1 MSFNNPTD
9 VTHGVEVEADTLY
22 EVGMGLVRLRRTEG
36 LRDWGREAGSRSSSG
51 NPAPTIP

>member
-22 EVGMGLVRLRRTEG
+22 EVEWVSFG
-36 LRDWGREAGSRSSSG
+36 
-51 NPAPTIP
+51 